1 MKKFIGSAGPIAAFA
16 AILAATVTAAVMMAV
31 RPVAAQAQPRV
42 IMQTIGAAS
51 IGVTIRD
58 VTSEDAAKAKMAQPA
73 GVYVESVREGT
84 AAAKAGLQAGDI
96 VIEFDGERVRSASH
110 FTRLVQESV
119 PDRQVAAVVVRGT
132 SKQMLNVIPEA
143 VGTNFLSRNLFRPQ
157 DLQLQVPRNFNFDVE
172 PNFLRRA
179 LPLSGNA
186 LGVSVTPLSE
196 QLAAYFGVKD
206 GVLVNDV
213 TTSSP
218 AASAGLRAG
227 DVITA
232 INGEQVSSAAEITRA
247 LRDNRNET
255 VDITITRDRKSQTL
269 KATVPTRTP
278 PAGRSGRGGLPV

>member
-1 MKKFIGSAGPIAAFA
+1 
-16 AILAATVTAAVMMAV
+16 
-31 RPVAAQAQPRV
+31 
-42 IMQTIGAAS
+42 
-51 IGVTIRD
+51 
-58 VTSEDAAKAKMAQPA
+58 
-73 GVYVESVREGT
+73 
-84 AAAKAGLQAGDI
+84 
-96 VIEFDGERVRSASH
+96 
-110 FTRLVQESV
+110 
-119 PDRQVAAVVVRGT
+119 
-132 SKQMLNVIPEA
+132 
-143 VGTNFLSRNLFRPQ
+143 
-157 DLQLQVPRNFNFDVE
+157 VPRKVNFDVE
-172 PNFLRRA
+172 PNCLRRA